1 MPKTYFPKT
10 NDDELASLLKRIAAL
25 EARIQ
30 KEQEGLTDEKRK
42 NVAGGI
48 FLDFMALIRPT
59 ASSALLPNCSL
70 KTSRLNPSDV
80 IMTDNNSG
88 GYDHMEKPDKRRT
101 GSAG

>member
-48 FLDFMALIRPT
+48 VLDFMALIRPT
-59 ASSALLPNCSL
+59 ASLTLGFPACAYCETGLAGRPLLPAGL
-70 KTSRLNPSDV
+70 SRGL
-80 IMTDNNSG
+80 G
-88 GYDHMEKPDKRRT
+88 L
-101 GSAG
+101 